1 MQTILVD
8 PYPREMKLI
17 FTPKKLQLLKKNYQ
31 LINVPNRN
39 KQNFYEKNID
49 KADFII
55 GQPDLPSSLLV
66 KAKKLNAATIK
77 ILRNKAKK
85 SKVFTYSDLV
95 AVYRRGQAAWT
106 SGSRPG
112 IGMAQWAMARVN
124 SLLKGSRKHDTD
136 IRSKAMKRKK

>member
-1 MQTILVD
+1 L
-8 PYPREMKLI
+8 
-17 FTPKKLQLLKKNYQ
+17 
-31 LINVPNRN
+31 
-39 KQNFYEKNID
+39 
-49 KADFII
+49 A
-55 GQPDLPSSLLV
+55 V

-85 SKVFTYSDLV
+85 SKIFSYSDLV

-124 SLLKGSRKHDTD
+124 SILKGSRKHDTD
-136 IRSKAMKRKK
+136 IRSKAMKRKR

>member
-1 MQTILVD
+1 M
-8 PYPREMKLI
+8 
-17 FTPKKLQLLKKNYQ
+17 
-31 LINVPNRN
+31 
-39 KQNFYEKNID
+39 
-49 KADFII
+49 A
-55 GQPDLPSSLLV
+55 V

-77 ILRNKAKK
+77 TLRNKAKK

-124 SLLKGSRKHDTD
+124 SILKGSRKHDTD
-136 IRSKAMKRKK
+136 IRSKAMKRKI

>member
-1 MQTILVD
+1 L
-8 PYPREMKLI
+8 
-17 FTPKKLQLLKKNYQ
+17 
-31 LINVPNRN
+31 
-39 KQNFYEKNID
+39 
-49 KADFII
+49 A
-55 GQPDLPSSLLV
+55 V

-77 ILRNKAKK
+77 ILRSKSKK

-124 SLLKGSRKHDTD
+124 SILKGSRKHDTD
-136 IRSKAMKRKK
+136 IRSKAMKRKR

>member
-66 KAKKLNAATIK
+66 KAKKLKAIFNVCLLYTSPSPRDAT
-77 ILRNKAKK
+77 L
-85 SKVFTYSDLV
+85 
-95 AVYRRGQAAWT
+95 
-106 SGSRPG
+106 SRMPSS
-112 IGMAQWAMARVN
+112 A
-124 SLLKGSRKHDTD
+124 
-136 IRSKAMKRKK
+136 

>member
-1 MQTILVD
+1 M
-8 PYPREMKLI
+8 
-17 FTPKKLQLLKKNYQ
+17 
-31 LINVPNRN
+31 
-39 KQNFYEKNID
+39 
-49 KADFII
+49 A
-55 GQPDLPSSLLV
+55 V

-77 ILRNKAKK
+77 ILRSKSKK

-124 SLLKGSRKHDTD
+124 SILKGSRKHDTD
-136 IRSKAMKRKK
+136 IRSKAMKRKR

>member
-1 MQTILVD
+1 M
-8 PYPREMKLI
+8 
-17 FTPKKLQLLKKNYQ
+17 
-31 LINVPNRN
+31 
-39 KQNFYEKNID
+39 
-49 KADFII
+49 A
-55 GQPDLPSSLLV
+55 V

-77 ILRNKAKK
+77 TVRNKAKK

-124 SLLKGSRKHDTD
+124 SILKGSRKHDTD
-136 IRSKAMKRKK
+136 IRSKAMKRKR

>member
-1 MQTILVD
+1 M
-8 PYPREMKLI
+8 
-17 FTPKKLQLLKKNYQ
+17 
-31 LINVPNRN
+31 
-39 KQNFYEKNID
+39 
-49 KADFII
+49 A
-55 GQPDLPSSLLV
+55 V

-77 ILRNKAKK
+77 IIRSKSKK

-124 SLLKGSRKHDTD
+124 SILKGSRKHDTD
-136 IRSKAMKRKK
+136 IRSKAMKRKR

>member
-1 MQTILVD
+1 M
-8 PYPREMKLI
+8 
-17 FTPKKLQLLKKNYQ
+17 
-31 LINVPNRN
+31 
-39 KQNFYEKNID
+39 
-49 KADFII
+49 A
-55 GQPDLPSSLLV
+55 V

-77 ILRNKAKK
+77 TLRNKAKK

-124 SLLKGSRKHDTD
+124 SILKGSRKHDTD
-136 IRSKAMKRKK
+136 IRSKAMKRKR